1 MAIINGDDAANN
13 LVGTAENDTIDG
25 MGGNDRLTGAAGD
38 DILIG
43 GLGADIMAGGAGND
57 IYVVD
62 NVGDATNETS
72 ATGGTDLV
80 RSVISHA
87 LRVNVEN
94 LTLLGGAAINGTGN
108 GVANTIIGNG
118 AANILDGL
126 VGADRL
132 EGLDG
137 NDTYIVDNAGDVV
150 VEASATGGTDV
161 VRSVVSFLL
170 GANIENLVLTG
181 GAATSG
187 TGNALNNDIQG
198 NAAANAL
205 SGAGGNDVLNGQA
218 GADTMRGGAGNDH
231 YFVDNIGDRAVETS
245 ATAGGDLVSSTVSF
259 TLGANVEELVLLGS
273 AGLTGTGN
281 SLNNTIIGNSGANN
295 LNGGG
300 GNDRLEGA
308 GGIDTMRGGVG
319 NDTYV
324 VINASDRVI
333 EGAAGGN
340 DIVLSSVSYSI
351 GANVEDLTLQG
362 TGAIN
367 GTGNAL
373 ANDIIGNGAANVLT
387 GGAGNDTLTGGAGI
401 DRMIGGVGN
410 DVYIVD
416 NSSDIASETSAT
428 GGIDRVESSVDF
440 ILGANVENLTLTG
453 GARDGV
459 GNALDNVITG
469 NDSIGLNVLF
479 GEGGDDVMDGRTGE
493 DTLYG
498 GVGNDVLRGGAGPDQ
513 FVFDTALNANTNVDD
528 ILDFSSADD
537 VIFLNQDVFT
547 AIANG
552 GTLSSTV
559 FVTGTQAGDADDRI
573 IYDPNSGNIFYDADG
588 NGATAAVLFAQVTA
602 GTTMSNTDFIA
613 YDLTP

>member
-80 RSVISHA
+80 RSVISYA

-588 NGATAAVLFAQVTA
+588 SGATAAILFAQVTA